1 MTLTDAQAI
10 RLKIQDIPA
19 IADTTLA
26 GDGTAVTFALPHR
39 NLSSASAFVP
49 LGGTA
54 WSATGATFNAS
65 GFVEFSGV
73 ISANSAWRA
82 RYVHS
87 VFSDAEIQHFLDTG
101 GSVNGGAL
109 EAVQTLMF
117 DGLRRAR
124 WSAPDGTSHDDTA
137 AIALLRSLYDTLKA
151 EQYEAAIGG
160 GANESW
166 SLLQEEY

>member
-1 MTLTDAQAI
+1 MTLTDAQAV

-19 IADTTLA
+19 VADSTFV
-26 GDGTAVTFALPHR
+26 GDGTAVQFALPQR

-49 LGGTA
+49 IGGTA

-73 ISANSAWRA
+73 ISASSAWRA
-82 RYVHS
+82 RYTYS
-87 VFSDAEIQHFLDTG
+87 VFSDAEVQHFLDTG
-101 GSVNGGAL
+101 GSVNGAAL

-117 DGLRRAR
+117 DGLKRAS
-124 WSAPDGTSHDDTA
+124 WSAPDGTSYNDTA
-137 AIALLRSLYDTLKA
+137 AIGLLRSLYDTLKA
-151 EQYEAAIGG
+151 EQHEAAISG